1 MLHGRELDTYV
12 ENEKHRPKPSNS
24 KKKKAKIHALTVIQ
38 ELEKDLNPQV

>member
-1 MLHGRELDTYV
+1 MA
-12 ENEKHRPKPSNS
+12 ENWTLMWKMKNTDPNPAIL